1 MRKALHS
8 LPSLILIL
16 IFIFF
21 THASAQEIPE
31 SNKLPPD
38 KLTIDDILSGK
49 YRQQAAPRI
58 EWINGGEYYITL
70 ESSTSY
76 PGTVDFIRYNTSTQ
90 EREILIKGHLF
101 QPKDKNIPVTNKM
114 QSFELS
120 PDGTK
125 MMVFVNTKR
134 VWRTNTRGDYWV
146 LDLKTNKLTQL
157 GPGKSI
163 PENQFNDER
172 MQFYGGREKLIPESN
187 LMFAKFSPDSRKVAY
202 VYKSNI
208 YVQDITSNE
217 YTQLTTDGDSNIING
232 TFDWAYEE
240 EFGCKDGFMWSPD
253 GQYIA
258 FWQIDATKIKDF
270 LLIDNIDSLYSKIIP
285 IQYPKA
291 GEDPSSAKIGVV
303 SPKGGKIIW
312 MKITGDPVQNYI
324 PKMQWVSNKN
334 KIYVDGV
341 TTKNPLDED
350 KLIVQQLNRKQNE
363 LNFWLC
369 NPLNGNSKLIYSEKD
384 EAFIEP
390 ESIELFQDMHGEN
403 VFFTSEKIGWRNI
416 YMLSLKNKTE
426 TNITQV
432 NYDVID
438 IKGINNDIGD
448 IFFTASPDNATQRYL
463 YKVNYKTFGEPEK
476 ITPYGYDGTNV
487 YNISPDGKYAVHTFS
502 NANTARSIDLIT
514 LPYHNIITSLSENKK
529 YKEQIANLDL
539 PQYHFFKLTTEDGI
553 EMDAQ
558 ILFPPDFDSTK
569 KYPVFLS
576 VYGEPGGQSALDRWD
591 FDWNYV
597 LAEMGYIVL
606 AMDNRG
612 TPAPKGREW
621 RKAIYKKN
629 GIINTRDQTMGIKE
643 ISKWDF
649 IDTERIAV
657 YGWSGG
663 GTMTLNLLFRYP
675 EIFQTGISVAP
686 VTSPIF
692 YDNIYTERYMG
703 LPLENYKE
711 YVECSA
717 LFYAKDLK
725 GNLLVIHGTGDDN
738 VHYQNTEV
746 LIDELVRNNKQF
758 QVMPYPNRSHGIFE
772 GENTR
777 KHLYNLMLNFLTK
790 NTPPGGKSH
799 L

>member
-1 MRKALHS
+1 MRKAFHS
-8 LPSLILIL
+8 FTSAILIL

-21 THASAQEIPE
+21 TQASAQETQE
-31 SNKLPPD
+31 SNKLTPD

-49 YRQQAAPRI
+49 YRQEAAPRI
-58 EWINGGEYYITL
+58 EWINGGEYYLTL
-70 ESSTSY
+70 EPSQTIEGAYDNVKYKTDINSK
-76 PGTVDFIRYNTSTQ
+76 
-90 EREILIKGHLF
+90 EIFVTAEQLI
-101 QPKDKNIPVTNKM
+101 PKDWKEPLGIA
-114 QSFELS
+114 SYSLS
-120 PDGTK
+120 PDRTK
-125 MMVFVNTKR
+125 LLIFTNTKR

-146 LDLKTNKLTQL
+146 LDLKTKQLTQL

-163 PENQFNDER
+163 SEKRFNDER

-187 LMFAKFSPDSRKVAY
+187 LMFAKFSPNGQKVAY
-202 VYKSNI
+202 VFKSNI
-208 YVQDITSNE
+208 YVEDLNSKKV
-217 YTQLTTDGDSNIING
+217 TQLTTDGDSNIING

-253 GQYIA
+253 GMSIA
-258 FWQIDATKIKDF
+258 FWQINATYIKDF
-270 LLIDNIDSLYSKIIP
+270 LLINNTDDQYSKTIP

-303 SPKGGKIIW
+303 SPKGGKITW
-312 MKITGDPVQNYI
+312 MKIPGDPVQNYI

-363 LNFWLC
+363 INFWLC
-369 NPLNGNSKLIYSEKD
+369 NPLNGKSELIYSEKD

-390 ESIELFQDMHGEN
+390 ESIELFQDIHGEN
-403 VFFTSEKIGWRNI
+403 VFFTSEKGGWRHI
-416 YMLSLKNKTE
+416 YMLSLKDQSEMNLT
-426 TNITQV
+426 TV
-432 NYDVID
+432 DYDVID
-438 IKGINNDIGD
+438 IKGINTESGD
-448 IFFTASPDNATQRYL
+448 IFFTASPENATQRYL
-463 YKVNYKTFGEPEK
+463 YKVNYKTPGEPEK
-476 ITPYGYDGTNV
+476 VTPYGYEGTNV

-502 NANTARSIDLIT
+502 NANTPRSIDLIT
-514 LPYHNIITSLSENKK
+514 LAYHNIIAPLSENKK

-539 PQYHFFKLTTEDGI
+539 PQYHFFKLTTENGI

-576 VYGEPGGQSALDRWD
+576 VYGEPGGQTALDRWD

-597 LAEMGYIVL
+597 LAEMGYIIL
-606 AMDNRG
+606 TMDNRG

-621 RKAIYKKN
+621 RKSIYKNN
-629 GIINTRDQTMGIKE
+629 GSINSHDIAMGMKE
-643 ISKWDF
+643 ISKWNF
-649 IDTERIAV
+649 IDPERIAV

-663 GTMTLNLLFRYP
+663 GTTTLNLLFRYP
-675 EIFQTGISVAP
+675 EIFKTGISVAP
-686 VTSPIF
+686 VTDLHL

-703 LPLENYKE
+703 LPQENEEAYKE
-711 YVECSA
+711 NSA
-717 LFYAKDLK
+717 VTNAKNLQ
-725 GNLLVIHGTGDDN
+725 GNLLLIHGTGDDN
-738 VHYQNTEV
+738 VHYQNTEA
-746 LIDELVRNNKQF
+746 LINELVRNNKQF

-772 GENTR
+772 GQNTR

-790 NTPPGGKSH
+790 NTPPGGKITSIN
-799 L
+799 